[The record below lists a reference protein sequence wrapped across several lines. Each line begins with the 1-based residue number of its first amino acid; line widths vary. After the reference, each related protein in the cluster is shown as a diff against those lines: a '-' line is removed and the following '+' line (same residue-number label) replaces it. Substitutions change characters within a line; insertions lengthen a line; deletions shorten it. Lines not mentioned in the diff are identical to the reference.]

1 MKVGLFVD
9 TYYPMV
15 DGVINVVHNYAK
27 RLVNKCDV
35 TVYCPGFKDYD
46 NEEDKKYTYPIVR
59 CYSLPLSHLDYAMP
73 IPVLDAKF
81 DLSLIRDNLDIVHI
95 HSPFTVGLVGL
106 NYAKISNK
114 PLIATLHSQY
124 KQDLERN
131 IKIYPLIDVAM
142 FGIMSIFNACNECWT
157 VNSAIKKLY
166 ENEYG
171 LTSPC
176 KIRPNATEHLP
187 VKDKLASDAL
197 INRKYGLSDDDVVFL
212 FVGRINLIKNL
223 DFLVRSL
230 AKVKEMGVKFKM
242 MFVGQGQDE
251 KILSETI
258 TSLNLQNE
266 VIMCGLVTD
275 KSELESIYSRAKLF
289 LFPSLYDANSLV
301 QIEAACQGT
310 PTVFIEGA
318 KTAGSVTDN
327 INGFIAEPNE
337 ESYALKIKEILSNAE
352 LYDKVST
359 GAKRDLYITWDDV
372 VDDVYNDYCKK
383 IHL

>member
-1 MKVGLFVD
+1 
-9 TYYPMV
+9 
-15 DGVINVVHNYAK
+15 
-27 RLVNKCDV
+27 
-35 TVYCPGFKDYD
+35 
-46 NEEDKKYTYPIVR
+46 
-59 CYSLPLSHLDYAMP
+59 
-73 IPVLDAKF
+73 
-81 DLSLIRDNLDIVHI
+81 
-95 HSPFTVGLVGL
+95 
-106 NYAKISNK
+106 
-114 PLIATLHSQY
+114 
-124 KQDLERN
+124 
-131 IKIYPLIDVAM
+131 
-142 FGIMSIFNACNECWT
+142 
-157 VNSAIKKLY
+157 
-166 ENEYG
+166 
-171 LTSPC
+171 
-176 KIRPNATEHLP
+176 
-187 VKDKLASDAL
+187 
-197 INRKYGLSDDDVVFL
+197 
-212 FVGRINLIKNL
+212 
-223 DFLVRSL
+223 
-230 AKVKEMGVKFKM
+230 MGVKFKM

-251 KILSETI
+251 KTLSETI

-383 IHL
+383 IQL

>member
-1 MKVGLFVD
+1 MI
-9 TYYPMV
+9 

-46 NEEDKKYTYPIVR
+46 NEEDKKYPYPIVR
-59 CYSLPLSHLDYAMP
+59 CYSLPLSRLDYSLP
-73 IPVLDAKF
+73 IPALDAKF
-81 DLSLIRDNLDIVHI
+81 DLSLIRGNIDIVHI
-95 HSPFTVGLVGL
+95 HSPFTVGLMGM
-106 NYAKISNK
+106 NYAKISKK

-124 KQDLERN
+124 KQDMERN
-131 IKIYPLIDVAM
+131 IRILPLVDVAM
-142 FGIMSIFNACNECWT
+142 FGIMNIFNACDECWT
-157 VNSAIKKLY
+157 VNSEIKKLY

-176 KIRPNATEHLP
+176 KIRPNATEHVP
-187 VKDKLASDAL
+187 VKDKLVSDAF
-197 INRKYGLSDDDVVFL
+197 INRKYGLSDDDIVFL
-212 FVGRINLIKNL
+212 FVGRINLLKNL

-230 AKVKEMGVKFKM
+230 AKVKEMGVRFKM
-242 MFVGQGQDE
+242 LFVGQGQDE

-327 INGFIAEPNE
+327 VNGFIAEPNE
-337 ESYALKIKEILSNAE
+337 ESYALKIKEILLNVE

-383 IHL
+383 I

>member
-27 RLVNKCDV
+27 RLVSKCDV

-46 NEEDKKYTYPIVR
+46 IEEDKKYTYPIVR
-59 CYSLPLSHLDYAMP
+59 CYSLPLSRLDYSLP

-106 NYAKISNK
+106 NYAKITNK

-131 IKIYPLIDVAM
+131 IKIYPLVDVAM
-142 FGIMSIFNACNECWT
+142 FGIMSIFNACDECWT
-157 VNSAIKKLY
+157 VNAEIKKLY

-176 KIRPNATEHLP
+176 KIRPNATEHVP
-187 VKDKLASDAL
+187 VKDKLVSDAL
-197 INRKYGLSDDDVVFL
+197 INRKYGISDDEIVLL

-230 AKVKEMGVKFKM
+230 AKVKEMDVKFKM
-242 MFVGQGQDE
+242 LFVGQGQDE
-251 KILSETI
+251 KTLSETI

-275 KSELESIYSRAKLF
+275 KFELESIYSRAKLF

-327 INGFIAEPNE
+327 VNGFIAEPNE

-372 VDDVYNDYCKK
+372 VNDVYNDYCKK
-383 IHL
+383 IQI